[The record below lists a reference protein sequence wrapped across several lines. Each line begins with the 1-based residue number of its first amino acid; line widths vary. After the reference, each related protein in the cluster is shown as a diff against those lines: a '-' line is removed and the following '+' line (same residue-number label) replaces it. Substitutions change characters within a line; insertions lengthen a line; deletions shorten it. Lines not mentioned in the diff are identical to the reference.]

1 MQWHLYQDIFKR
13 ITFNPHT
20 GHKYAWKCQILIFIG
35 VPLICHT
42 LGHFPSLLELLYQK
56 S

>member
-1 MQWHLYQDIFKR
+1 MHG
-13 ITFNPHT
+13 NV
-20 GHKYAWKCQILIFIG
+20 KYFIG